1 MIKQKDR
8 LLHHPYE
15 SFAPVEEFISKAAK
29 DPSVLAI
36 KLTLYRTSQ
45 GSPIVR
51 ALKEAATNGKQV
63 TVLIELKARFDEEN
77 NIQWAR
83 ELEERGVHVVYGI
96 VGFKTHCKTCLIV
109 RRESGGMLKRYVHL
123 GTGNYNSKTAKIY
136 TDLSFFTARED
147 ITEEV
152 ANLFNTLTGKV
163 KNPEFK
169 KLWVAPFCFH
179 SKFIDMVK
187 REIAHAKSGKPARII
202 IKVNS
207 VIEQASIDALYE
219 ASQAGVKIDLIVRGI
234 CCILPGVPGFT
245 ENVRVM
251 SVVGRYLEH
260 PRIFSFGTGK
270 EQKIYIGS
278 ADMMTRNT
286 EKRVEVA
293 CPVLDGQIRRQINH
307 NLKIMLNDNVKARI
321 MQKDGTYMKRTGGIK
336 AVDSQAAFME
346 EALKAAE
353 EVDKSQQRARENCGG
368 GRVITFFRS
377 LWHRKR

>member
-109 RRESGGMLKRYVHL
+109 RRESGGMLKRFVHL

-234 CCILPGVPGFT
+234 CGLVPEVKGLSDNITVRSIVGV
-245 ENVRVM
+245 
-251 SVVGRYLEH
+251 YLEH
-260 PRIFSFGTGK
+260 SRIYYFENAGNPEVFA
-270 EQKIYIGS
+270 GS
-278 ADMMTRNT
+278 GDIMTRNMF
-286 EKRVEVA
+286 KRIE
-293 CPVLDGQIRRQINH
+293 CIFPIEDQD
-307 NLKIMLNDNVKARI
+307 LK
-321 MQKDGTYMKRTGGIK
+321 
-336 AVDSQAAFME
+336 S
-346 EALKAAE
+346 
-353 EVDKSQQRARENCGG
+353 
-368 GRVITFFRS
+368 RVINEILPAYLKDNRFSNLLHSNGAYYKSEEMKTSEPFSCQESFTIQ
-377 LWHRKR
+377 